1 MDHKRFFTAE
11 KIRSRLALIAP
22 LQYAKA
28 EPIAPF
34 HLKLLD
40 GPETPPPL
48 DEDYDG
54 GYDGGYGDWPVIP
67 FGSFWGAPNRSFL
80 LRTRFSAK
88 GPHQALYLPLGN
100 SGDIF
105 THPEGLLYIDGVSL
119 ASADRHHHLIDIPEH
134 YCDGQ
139 LHELALHGWT
149 GWAGWPLDLNAP
161 LALKMGRCGVIKR
174 QPRLEAFVQRARV
187 LLETVEVLAQNPAL
201 EAELLTAL
209 HEAFLIL
216 DTRVPGDAA
225 FFASL
230 PAALARLE
238 AIEGDPLP
246 VRLQAIGHAHMDLAY
261 LWTIPQ
267 TRLKNTRTYSNVLRL
282 MDKFPAYHF
291 SHSQPQLYAYTK
303 EDRPDLYQAIQQRV
317 AEGRWEIMG
326 GMWVEADL
334 NIPSGESLVR
344 QILYGRR
351 FFEREFEAPETPVL
365 WLPDS
370 FGFPASIPQLMVQA
384 GLTHFVTNKLNW
396 NQTNRLPDSSFIW
409 EGLDGS
415 RVGAQLLTTPRPV
428 QYLPFPTSYKSELSA
443 KEVMGTWTHSQSK
456 AELRHLPLCYGYGDG
471 GGGPSE
477 ALIAR
482 AVTFAAVPGMP
493 QVEMGRLST

>member
-174 QPRLEAFVQRARV
+174 
-187 LLETVEVLAQNPAL
+187 
-201 EAELLTAL
+201 
-209 HEAFLIL
+209 
-216 DTRVPGDAA
+216 
-225 FFASL
+225 
-230 PAALARLE
+230 
-238 AIEGDPLP
+238 
-246 VRLQAIGHAHMDLAY
+246 
-261 LWTIPQ
+261 
-267 TRLKNTRTYSNVLRL
+267 
-282 MDKFPAYHF
+282 
-291 SHSQPQLYAYTK
+291 
-303 EDRPDLYQAIQQRV
+303 
-317 AEGRWEIMG
+317 
-326 GMWVEADL
+326 
-334 NIPSGESLVR
+334 
-344 QILYGRR
+344 
-351 FFEREFEAPETPVL
+351 
-365 WLPDS
+365 
-370 FGFPASIPQLMVQA
+370 
-384 GLTHFVTNKLNW
+384 
-396 NQTNRLPDSSFIW
+396 
-409 EGLDGS
+409 
-415 RVGAQLLTTPRPV
+415 
-428 QYLPFPTSYKSELSA
+428 
-443 KEVMGTWTHSQSK
+443 
-456 AELRHLPLCYGYGDG
+456 
-471 GGGPSE
+471 
-477 ALIAR
+477 
-482 AVTFAAVPGMP
+482 
-493 QVEMGRLST
+493 